1 MFQPSSLFSRQLWL
15 QPLDTPCHFCLLL
28 PVHFCFTSS
37 LCDKLPTSFKTLAV
51 LRNGPNSLALI
62 PLASKFYVPSCSI
75 LVSLAIA
82 STNGF
87 EQKWLHEISKVGLE
101 KSCSFL
107 WFSWNLCSWQAIF
120 WDAPAETYE
129 LTCEKSNADKKAM
142 CTCSCPQSK
151 ASSTCKP
158 SQSIPDM
165 WVKKSLGECSPH
177 WLWAHPESLV
187 SS

>member
-1 MFQPSSLFSRQLWL
+1 MFQPSSLFSCQLWL

-107 WFSWNLCSWQAIF
+107 WFSWNLCARGRLFSEMPPLRLTSWRVRSPMQIRRPCVH
-120 WDAPAETYE
+120 APAHSPRQAA
-129 LTCEKSNADKKAM
+129 LVSHH
-142 CTCSCPQSK
+142 S
-151 ASSTCKP
+151 P
-158 SQSIPDM
+158 SQTCG
-165 WVKKSLGECSPH
+165 WRSL
-177 WLWAHPESLV
+177 
-187 SS
+187 